1 MLSYPSILAHVNLR
15 MLTNR
20 QLDTP
25 RIATCPC
32 PILLSSPQGSFFCPN
47 TQTLLFTDTRQPQY
61 CHCPPP
67 FFFAPLSTLPLEP
80 FCGFSFAWPTAAQ
93 NEYRRVHG
101 TTVCQRRP
109 RGPKPRGHNR
119 SPLLGGLDE
128 NGGETGHVLW
138 FSLATPSWP
147 SSA

>member
-1 MLSYPSILAHVNLR
+1 MHVDQQ
-15 MLTNR
+15 T
-20 QLDTP
+20 LDTP
-25 RIATCPC
+25 RIATFP
-32 PILLSSPQGSFFCPN
+32 PVLAPFFVIQPLWQITFYLAHRDHSSVLTHEHFYLQTQDSPN
-47 TQTLLFTDTRQPQY
+47 IVIV
-61 CHCPPP
+61 PPF

-80 FCGFSFAWPTAAQ
+80 FCGSSFAWPTAAQ

-119 SPLLGGLDE
+119 SPLLGRLDE
-128 NGGETGHVLW
+128 NGGETGQVLW